1 MLIRLAGFLRGAA
14 GVTPELCRFIG
25 ARLNDRWSPVV
36 PNGPYGAAGEI
47 GPLAH
52 LFQTFV
58 GEGSVLV
65 DGVEIPAGDAL
76 RRRGVEPYQPSAKEG
91 LALVNGSPFA
101 TALGIALA
109 QRGRGLVATASV
121 TAALGVAV
129 TGSGARALSPRVGR
143 LAGDGTVTRVQRGLA
158 SLLADEDVWGEQ
170 PQPPVST
177 RVLPQ
182 VHGAALDAV
191 DALDALLDDRLR
203 GTTDSPVYL
212 EPGEGEPG
220 GLYPSGAFHAVDV
233 VLGLELLALAASHVL
248 NLLEKRLHRLLDARF
263 SGLPDQLTTR
273 PGAQAGAVALHKTVV
288 GLAAESR
295 TLAAPASV
303 HALDTSSGQEDVQ
316 SLCFLVASRVADVL
330 DALENA
336 LACELV
342 ALRQAAHL
350 AETRPAGAP
359 LRRVVQIVA
368 DAVPPIDRD
377 RTLSADV
384 LRARAL
390 VWRGENNIHSQD
402 LPPAFLLRRRQRN
415 LRPIH
420 RLTSPSPSPKSGR
433 EHIARRSGRLHGQE
447 SSISVTREFSTWGI
461 SSNHISNP
469 APKSSPRR
477 ANKQKSRSHNSGLH
491 PHAYASRGDKI

>member
-1 MLIRLAGFLRGAA
+1 VIELGGDGLSRADYEHIVRMNAPVTISTTTLESVATMRERMLKHVETGVPAYGITTGLGLLSGIDVGPGEQDELQRSLLTARAVGLGPALPADVVRGAMLVRLTGFLRGAA
-14 GVTPELCRFIG
+14 GVTPELCRFIA
-25 ARLNDRWSPVV
+25 ARLNDGWSPVV

-58 GEGSVLV
+58 GEGSVVV
-65 DGVEIPAGDAL
+65 DDVEIPAGEVL
-76 RRRGVEPYQPSAKEG
+76 RRIGVEPYQPSAKEG

-101 TALGIALA
+101 TALGMALTR
-109 QRGRGLVATASV
+109 RGHGLVATANV

-129 TGSGARALSPRVGR
+129 TGSGARALSPRVGM
-143 LAGDGTVTRVQRGLA
+143 LAGSDTATRVQRELTL
-158 SLLADEDVWGEQ
+158 LLADEDVWGDR

-182 VHGAALDAV
+182 VHGAALHALA
-191 DALDALLDDRLR
+191 ALDTLLDGRLR
-203 GTTDSPVYL
+203 STTDSPVYL
-212 EPGEGEPG
+212 EPSGAELG

-233 VLGLELLALAASHVL
+233 VLGLESLALAFSHVL

-273 PGAQAGAVALHKTVV
+273 PGVQAGAVALHKTVV

-303 HALDTSSGQEDVQ
+303 HAFDTSSGQEDVQ
-316 SLCFLVASRVADVL
+316 SLCFLVASRVDALL

-336 LACELV
+336 IACELV

-350 AETRPAGAP
+350 AETRPVGAP
-359 LRRVVQIVA
+359 LRRALQVIA

-390 VWRGENNIHSQD
+390 VATG
-402 LPPAFLLRRRQRN
+402 A
-415 LRPIH
+415 
-420 RLTSPSPSPKSGR
+420 
-433 EHIARRSGRLHGQE
+433 IAL
-447 SSISVTREFSTWGI
+447 
-461 SSNHISNP
+461 
-469 APKSSPRR
+469 
-477 ANKQKSRSHNSGLH
+477 
-491 PHAYASRGDKI
+491 

>member
-1 MLIRLAGFLRGAA
+1 MSELAGDGLSRADYERIVGTHAAVTISTTTLETVAATRERMLEHVETGVPAYGITTGLGLLAGIEVGPAEQDELQRSLLTARASGLGPPLAPEVVRGAMLVRLAGFLRGAA
-14 GVTPELCRFIG
+14 GVTPELCRFIA
-25 ARLNDRWSPVV
+25 ARLNDGWSPVV

-58 GEGSVLV
+58 GEGLV
-65 DGVEIPAGDAL
+65 VTDGAQIPAGDAL
-76 RRRGVEPYQPSAKEG
+76 RRRGVEPYRPSAKEG

-109 QRGRGLVATASV
+109 HRGRGLVATASV

-143 LAGDGTVTRVQRGLA
+143 LAGVDTVTRVQRGLA
-158 SLLADEDVWGEQ
+158 SLLADEDVWGDQ

-182 VHGAALDAV
+182 IHGAALDAV

-288 GLAAESR
+288 GLAAASR

-316 SLCFLVASRVADVL
+316 SFCFLVASRVADVL

-359 LRRVVQIVA
+359 LRHVVQIVA

-390 VWRGENNIHSQD
+390 V
-402 LPPAFLLRRRQRN
+402 A
-415 LRPIH
+415 
-420 RLTSPSPSPKSGR
+420 SGA
-433 EHIARRSGRLHGQE
+433 I
-447 SSISVTREFSTWGI
+447 TT
-461 SSNHISNP
+461 
-469 APKSSPRR
+469 
-477 ANKQKSRSHNSGLH
+477 
-491 PHAYASRGDKI
+491 